1 VWLLRLSDKKSN
13 GDFDSFNVVDPCMP
27 KLIMSIG
34 VGSLLL
40 AAVSVGASLMGLTAV
55 ELHQKL
61 MCMGPR
67 TDPLA

>member
-1 VWLLRLSDKKSN
+1 MWLLRLSDKKSN
-13 GDFDSFNVVDPCMP
+13 GDFDSFNFVDPCMP

-40 AAVSVGASLMGLTAV
+40 AAVSVGGASLMGLTVV

-67 TDPLA
+67 TP

>member
-1 VWLLRLSDKKSN
+1 MWLLRLSDKKSN

-27 KLIMSIG
+27 KLMSIG

-40 AAVSVGASLMGLTAV
+40 AAVSVGGASLMGLTV
-55 ELHQKL
+55 FELHQKL

-67 TDPLA
+67 TP